1 MQRAAH
7 ADARPHA
14 DDYASTTAANCHQT
28 SSHTDC
34 ATYLNAD
41 SGFANFGSTQ
51 RDPDAHARRRCRD
64 NETDDGTTC
73 PPARESQ
80 REHRIS
86 RERWRYRSNVRR

>member
-7 ADARPHA
+7 ANARPHA
-14 DDYASTTAANCHQT
+14 DDYASATAANCHQT

-51 RDPDAHARRRCRD
+51 RDSDAHALRRCRD

-73 PPARESQ
+73 PPTRESD
-80 REHRIS
+80 RE
-86 RERWRYRSNVRR
+86 YRVSYSGGRRGSDVRR